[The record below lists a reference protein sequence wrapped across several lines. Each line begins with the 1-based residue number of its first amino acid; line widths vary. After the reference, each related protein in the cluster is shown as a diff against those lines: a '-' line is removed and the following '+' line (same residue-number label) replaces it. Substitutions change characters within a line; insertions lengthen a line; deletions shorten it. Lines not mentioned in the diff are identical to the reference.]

1 MSSFLVLPESS
12 LFYRMSLFFIAQP
25 SVSRRVVALL
35 VVFGLLTVM
44 GCDSGGGEPADPP
57 PIPIGLSAVQK
68 GNAVELDW
76 QSSRNAES
84 YNVYRAPG
92 DTDVDSSADRVNGDT
107 PITDTAFTDDSVQAG
122 TVYSY
127 GVTAVGADGRE
138 SSASASITLRVFAEP
153 PTRP

>member
-1 MSSFLVLPESS
+1 
-12 LFYRMSLFFIAQP
+12 
-25 SVSRRVVALL
+25 
-35 VVFGLLTVM
+35 M

-57 PIPIGLSAVQK
+57 PTPIGISAVQE

-76 QSSRNAES
+76 QSSLNAES

-107 PITDTAFTDDSVQAG
+107 PITDTAFTDESVQAG